1 LDFFVSNFLTDS
13 NKWVGD
19 LTRNDGTDIY
29 LDWRKRKEAFDYH
42 FRSDCV
48 YIANDFNVKH
58 LSFNDGFISFG
69 GQHPRFFQ
77 LVLSKNISYESAVV
91 FNQVLSYS
99 KRWDKEIVEKV
110 VWPVHS
116 KRIKKYTQFVKY
128 NPTSVKLILKD
139 VFVK

>member
-1 LDFFVSNFLTDS
+1 
-13 NKWVGD
+13 
-19 LTRNDGTDIY
+19 
-29 LDWRKRKEAFDYH
+29 
-42 FRSDCV
+42 
-48 YIANDFNVKH
+48 
-58 LSFNDGFISFG
+58 
-69 GQHPRFFQ
+69 